1 MKLQTINSIEL
12 SSICNLACK
21 YCVNRLMVSEL
32 TFKAGIM
39 SDEVFNLSLSLLGKL
54 VKAGTQR
61 EVNLNG
67 IGESL
72 LDPQLIE
79 RVIMTKKVMKD
90 LPVMFCTNGILMDK
104 ELARALKDTGIDRV
118 DVSAHDAYHARK
130 CADILTA
137 VGMNGV
143 ISDGAIKSSHNWA
156 DQLEPE
162 HRVHMNYTIPCHPI
176 IGGHGYI
183 NSEGGLSPCC
193 YDYRNLGEFGTVFD
207 ENIMDIEIKSF
218 SLCKDCHQILPD
230 GVK

>member
-1 MKLQTINSIEL
+1 MASDP
-12 SSICNLACK
+12 A
-21 YCVNRLMVSEL
+21 
-32 TFKAGIM
+32 FKTGIM
-39 SDEVFNLSLSLLGKL
+39 TDEIFNLSLSLLDKL

-79 RVIMTKKVMKD
+79 RVIATKKVMKD
-90 LPVMFCTNGILMDK
+90 LPVMFCTNGVLMD
-104 ELARALKDTGIDRV
+104 ERLARDLKDTGIDRV

-130 CADILTA
+130 CADILTE

-162 HRVHMNYTIPCHPI
+162 HRIKMRFTLPCPI
-176 IGGHGYI
+176 AEGNGYI

-207 ENIMDIEIKSF
+207 EDIMDVEIKTF
-218 SLCKDCHQILPD
+218 SLCKTCHQTLPE
-230 GVK
+230 GIK